1 MSNCVLQEQ
10 LVMEGLELVCS
21 VCDAELDI
29 REEEEEHL
37 LDDEG
42 GIEGEGGGEGGGE
55 GSAPALLPVLPQLL
69 AVILPGEY

>member
-1 MSNCVLQEQ
+1 MQEQ

-37 LDDEG
+37 LEG
-42 GIEGEGGGEGGGE
+42 EGEGGGEGEE
-55 GSAPALLPVLPQLL
+55 GSAAALLPVLPQLL
-69 AVILPGEY
+69 AVILPGEHQEARI

>member
-1 MSNCVLQEQ
+1 MQEQ

-37 LDDEG
+37 EEDE
-42 GIEGEGGGEGGGE
+42 GEGGGE
-55 GSAPALLPVLPQLL
+55 GSAGALLPVLPQLL